1 MRLPSLL
8 LSCFARQSLALP
20 AVLLVALTATFPV
33 RAEFSFVAIGDTAY
47 NGARDYP
54 LYEQLIDR
62 INSTDPEFTIHV
74 GDLWGAGSCG
84 DKEMDRAAEF
94 FARYDH
100 PLVYTPG
107 DNEWTDCWVEGLGR
121 FDPLERLAELRT
133 RFFPTAE
140 SLGMTPMPLVRQAD
154 LAADESAASALVE
167 NARWERDRVL
177 FVTVHVPGSQNG
189 ADHSSLDLMQE
200 FMARN
205 QANVAW
211 INDGFRYAIQ
221 QDLPAVVIALHA
233 ELFASNQHRRGP
245 FGAVLQALR
254 EGSERF
260 GKPVLLIHGD
270 FHQFVIDRP
279 LFESRGEEEMPRYA
293 NLTRLQVHGAPELV
307 AVRVTVN
314 PDTAGVFGFEPIH

>member
-1 MRLPSLL
+1 MTL
-8 LSCFARQSLALP
+8 
-20 AVLLVALTATFPV
+20 PV

-62 INSTDPEFTIHV
+62 INSRAPEFTIHV

-84 DKEMDRAAEF
+84 DEEMDRAAEF

-133 RFFPTAE
+133 RFFSIAD
-140 SLGMTPMPLVRQAD
+140 SLGKTPMPLVRQAD
-154 LAADESAASALVE
+154 LVKDDSEAKALVE
-167 NARWERDRVL
+167 NARWEHERVL
-177 FVTVHVPGSQNG
+177 FMTVHVPGSQNG
-189 ADHSSLDLMQE
+189 ADHSRLDLMQE

-211 INDGFRYAIQ
+211 INDGFRLAIQ
-221 QDLPAVVIALHA
+221 QELPAVVIALHA

-279 LFESRGEEEMPRYA
+279 FFQSRGEEEMPRYA
-293 NLTRLQVHGAPELV
+293 NLTRLQVHGAPELA
-307 AVRVTVN
+307 AVRVTVK
-314 PDTAGVFGFEPIH
+314 PETIGVFGFEPVH